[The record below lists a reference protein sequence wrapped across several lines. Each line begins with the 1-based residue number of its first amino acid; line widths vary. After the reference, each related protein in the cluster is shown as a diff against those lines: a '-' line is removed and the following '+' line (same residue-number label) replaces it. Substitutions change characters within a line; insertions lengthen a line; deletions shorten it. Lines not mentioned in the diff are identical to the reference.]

1 MDVSD
6 TVTTSVLPH
15 NLSSLSSRSRK
26 VDVYSLSQS
35 FRIKNFH
42 FPCETLRFVIQE
54 SRYLCQNKVLLFF
67 HLKVFLWVVGFSSV
81 HGSFVYQRRRHIF
94 FFPTQYF
101 RVSTDNSE
109 WLLFSPDILECVVR
123 DLMSLLESDELWTKT
138 EKGLYLE
145 ENIDPLELES
155 FYELKFSL
163 VVSYKFPY
171 DSFFFPFLL
180 SLFFVFTI

>member
-1 MDVSD
+1 MYSFVHYSSQTSKINGPWFRLLRSNVRLVDVSD

-109 WLLFSPDILECVVR
+109 
-123 DLMSLLESDELWTKT
+123 
-138 EKGLYLE
+138 
-145 ENIDPLELES
+145 
-155 FYELKFSL
+155 
-163 VVSYKFPY
+163 
-171 DSFFFPFLL
+171 
-180 SLFFVFTI
+180 

>member
-1 MDVSD
+1 
-6 TVTTSVLPH
+6 
-15 NLSSLSSRSRK
+15 
-26 VDVYSLSQS
+26 
-35 FRIKNFH
+35 
-42 FPCETLRFVIQE
+42 
-54 SRYLCQNKVLLFF
+54 
-67 HLKVFLWVVGFSSV
+67 
-81 HGSFVYQRRRHIF
+81 
-94 FFPTQYF
+94 
-101 RVSTDNSE
+101 
-109 WLLFSPDILECVVR
+109 
-123 DLMSLLESDELWTKT
+123 MSLLESDELWTKT